1 VVTSLALSFAD
12 DYLESGRGMFCGAS
26 DVDHV
31 DLLSDGEF
39 LRRVNLVLG

>member
-26 DVDHV
+26 EWIMSISLAMASFSV
-31 DLLSDGEF
+31 E
-39 LRRVNLVLG
+39 